1 MQTCLHLHVHGSV
14 YSVIGNVQALSALL
28 CTFKAAKEEGVSVER
43 TRSIRGLPEKFLHLE
58 DPVVNGSIH
67 STVLV
72 GQGRVGMVKIMIIDR
87 AISTIISHPVS
98 IRHVSNTL
106 HTERI
111 SIGPS
116 EYSIAS
122 GASATDRPLATTTPH
137 NLFTSNLS
145 FSYKVITGYSCRS
158 WNRINF
164 MKK

>member
-1 MQTCLHLHVHGSV
+1 MG
-14 YSVIGNVQALSALL
+14 GW
-28 CTFKAAKEEGVSVER
+28 
-43 TRSIRGLPEKFLHLE
+43 TRSIRGLPEKLLHLE
-58 DPVVNGSIH
+58 DPVVINGSIH
-67 STVLV
+67 SKVLV
-72 GQGRVGMVKIMIIDR
+72 GQGRVGMVKIMIVVR

-98 IRHVSNTL
+98 IRHVSNAL

-116 EYSIAS
+116 EYSMHATQLFIAS
-122 GASATDRPLATTTPH
+122 GASPSNRPLATTTPH